1 MCPHPDI
8 TEYYTVRHNAAWKEL
23 TKEIRGGKLGGWLTI
38 TSFGRIDGLGDP
50 ETIPPWMLSEGDGMN
65 RVKRTL
71 PTGGTSEQVAG
82 EEPPSRG
89 GSGRTS

>member
-1 MCPHPDI
+1 M
-8 TEYYTVRHNAAWKEL
+8 
-23 TKEIRGGKLGGWLTI
+23 TI

-50 ETIPPWMLSEGDGMN
+50 ETISPWMLSEGDGMN

-89 GSGRTS
+89 GIRPDIMILEGWPETSPPPEGPTKTYV